1 MLAWF
6 NSRSAD
12 DAKAAELYGAVVAQ
26 ARQPAFYAECGI
38 EDTPEGRYELIVL
51 HLVLILERLTGA
63 AEGRAELGRSVVETF
78 VRDMDDN
85 LREMGVGDL
94 SVPKKVKKA
103 AAGLYDRAS
112 EYRIAMRDAGN
123 ENLGGRLQENIPGL
137 SGRSAAASG
146 LATYVLQA
154 MQHLVALDGLD
165 VNAGRVS
172 FPRPEFGHLPR
183 TKDGG
188 AR

>member
-1 MLAWF
+1 MLGLTRDLQTF
-6 NSRSAD
+6 
-12 DAKAAELYGAVVAQ
+12 AKAAELYGAVVAQ

-51 HLVLILERLTGA
+51 HLVLLLERLSGA
-63 AEGRAELGRSVVETF
+63 GDARAELGRSVVETF
-78 VRDMDDN
+78 VRDMDDS

-94 SVPKKVKKA
+94 SVPKKVNKA

-123 ENLGGRLQENIPGL
+123 EHAGGRLQENIPGL
-137 SGRSAAASG
+137 SGRCAAASA

-154 MQHLVALDGLD
+154 MQHLAAFDGIDL
-165 VNAGRVS
+165 NAGRVS
-172 FPRPEFGHLPR
+172 FPQPEFGQLPR
-183 TKDGG
+183 TKEGG